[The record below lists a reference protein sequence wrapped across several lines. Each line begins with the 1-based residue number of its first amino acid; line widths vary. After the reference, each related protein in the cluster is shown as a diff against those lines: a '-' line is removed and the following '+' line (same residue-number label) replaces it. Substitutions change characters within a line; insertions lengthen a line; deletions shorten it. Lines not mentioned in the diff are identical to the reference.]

1 MMASSIT
8 PRKEENSKS
17 PPQRQSDKKNTTN
30 TQTLPEYK
38 KINEVAEIYSAFTQ
52 ANLRYKILQ
61 KKEKERLLV
70 QQAALQLSGNYRLLR
85 EVNQQLLSIDT
96 EFKDD
101 IIMIQFKLSNKETMK
116 KINTLTFLNVPIS
129 KVQSDTNLST
139 LQDILIKTKQPMTL

>member
-139 LQDILIKTKQPMTL
+139 LQDILIKTKQPLTL